1 VTARTTSATI
11 AFPEHEIRMGERAR
25 KIARTAG
32 ITGVAGLAIAA
43 SLAFSRGGETQAH
56 FFPSYLVSF
65 LFFLSLSL
73 GAFFFVLIQHLTF
86 AGWSVVVRRIAE
98 VIAANMTVMAILAIP
113 ILLGVR
119 EIFDWADPAFVA
131 EHPLVQRKTAYLNI
145 PFFTIRVA
153 ICFVLWIVLT
163 NWFLKRSVEQ
173 DRSGDVELTSRMQ
186 RLAAPATF
194 IFAVTLTFA
203 AFDFGMS
210 LEPEWFSTMFGVYFF
225 AGSVVGFFALLPLST
240 FLLQKMGWL
249 SRTVTVEH
257 YHDMGKLVFA
267 FIVFWTYIAFSQYM
281 LIWYGNLPEE
291 TFWFLRRQTGEWT
304 QLSLLLLFGHFAVPF
319 FGLISRSPKRR
330 KAVLAIA
337 SIWVLFMQFVDMYY
351 VVMPHTS
358 AERIPLSIVDVA
370 CFLGIGGIF
379 VAAAAH
385 RLARL
390 SLIPVKDPRLQ
401 ESLAFENF

>member
-1 VTARTTSATI
+1 MTAKNTAV
-11 AFPEHEIRMGERAR
+11 AFQEHEIRMGDRAR
-25 KIARTAG
+25 TIGRTAAVVG
-32 ITGVAGLAIAA
+32 IAGLAIAI
-43 SLAFSRGGETQAH
+43 SLAFTRGGETKAH

-86 AGWSVVVRRIAE
+86 AGWSVVLRRIAE
-98 VIAANMTVMAILAIP
+98 VVAANIWVLAVLVIP
-113 ILLGVR
+113 ILLGMR
-119 EIFDWADPAFVA
+119 EIFDWANPAFVA
-131 EHPLVQRKTAYLNI
+131 DHPIVQRKAAYLNI
-145 PFFTIRVA
+145 PFFTIRTI
-153 ICFVLWIVLT
+153 ICFASWILLT
-163 NWFLKRSVEQ
+163 NWFLRRSVEQ
-173 DRSGDVELTSRMQ
+173 DRSGDVELTNRMQ
-186 RLAAPATF
+186 RVAAPATF
-194 IFAVTLTFA
+194 IFAITLTIA
-203 AFDFGMS
+203 AFDYGMS

-225 AGSVVGFFALLPLST
+225 AGSVVAFFALLPVIT
-240 FLLQKMGWL
+240 FFLQRMGWL
-249 SRTVTVEH
+249 SRTVTLEH

-267 FIVFWTYIAFSQYM
+267 FVVFWTYIAFSQYM

-304 QLSLLLLFGHFAVPF
+304 KLSIFLLAGHWAVPF
-319 FGLISRSPKRR
+319 FGLISRIPKRR
-330 KAVLAIA
+330 KAVLAVA
-337 SIWVLFMQFVDMYY
+337 AIWVLFMHFVDLYY

-385 RLARL
+385 RMAKL
-390 SLIPVKDPRLQ
+390 SLIPVKDPRLA

>member
-1 VTARTTSATI
+1 
-11 AFPEHEIRMGERAR
+11 
-25 KIARTAG
+25 
-32 ITGVAGLAIAA
+32 
-43 SLAFSRGGETQAH
+43 
-56 FFPSYLVSF
+56 
-65 LFFLSLSL
+65 
-73 GAFFFVLIQHLTF
+73 
-86 AGWSVVVRRIAE
+86 
-98 VIAANMTVMAILAIP
+98 
-113 ILLGVR
+113 
-119 EIFDWADPAFVA
+119 
-131 EHPLVQRKTAYLNI
+131 
-145 PFFTIRVA
+145 
-153 ICFVLWIVLT
+153 
-163 NWFLKRSVEQ
+163 
-173 DRSGDVELTSRMQ
+173 MQ

-337 SIWVLFMQFVDMYY
+337 SIWVLFMHFVDMYY